1 MIQMVSG
8 LAVALALEWCKCG
21 ERKVTSKG
29 KWWYYFS
36 CLWFSRHRIMLVFVT
51 FEYNIVANSVV
62 RLVRLYKYTSVRIH
76 CISRVSVIGGKTK
89 EARE

>member
-1 MIQMVSG
+1 
-8 LAVALALEWCKCG
+8 
-21 ERKVTSKG
+21 
-29 KWWYYFS
+29 
-36 CLWFSRHRIMLVFVT
+36 MLVFVT